1 MIQVSNEFK
10 KAIKESERRIK
21 GYVEVLYDL
30 PSVTVTP
37 SVNATSTY
45 TPTSEISNGV
55 RVENLYGSLDYLP
68 LDGSYITMGDTNTNI
83 GYISDELFENLT
95 NPTITLSFGST
106 TINGITMYFRENSP
120 TNMTLNYSDGTSQ
133 TIANEENIVQ
143 VIFDSPKTL
152 TSVSITINDMMYQDR
167 KVYIMEI
174 DLGVTQVYKD
184 QDLIEFTVDE
194 EVNKLVEEVPI
205 NETNI
210 ILNNMSDLFNP
221 LNPQGIVPYLS
232 ENTLIKPYIGVLTEN
247 QGVEY
252 VKMGEFYFDSY
263 TNNSDATTTLV
274 GKNII
279 KKIANGDVIKGLS
292 MKSSTSIFF
301 DMPNSVYNDTTPGI
315 LSNSG
320 YTISDSISSRLAC
333 FGLHISSVNALD
345 FMKDYITHNFGIMYG
360 NRQNVIIF
368 KYINNNILETLSK
381 SELINDAQYKKMD
394 KINTLVRIMPKR
406 AGGISYNESSSPS
419 VIFEETFTLEKSEQI
434 FLVSKYYGGF
444 VVDSHLVNFT
454 YEGATSAT
462 IKFETTYLAIIKVNG
477 NVGSSVTLKAVTN
490 NSQLDSG
497 ESEYITKITNKTNGE
512 KEIALELKS
521 ALNNFPGTFT
531 SSLGQLE
538 YAPSYE
544 MSFEYNGDPSLEAGD
559 YINVETPYGY
569 KPLFIQKNRFK
580 FDGGLSGSIEGVE

>member
-10 KAIKESERRIK
+10 KAIKEPERRIK

-30 PSVTVTP
+30 PNVTVTP

-95 NPTITLSFGST
+95 NPTVTLSFSST
-106 TINGITMYFRENSP
+106 TINGITMYFRENPP
-120 TNMTLNYSDGTSQ
+120 TNMTLSYSDGTNQ
-133 TIANEENIVQ
+133 TITNEENIVQ

-167 KVYIMEI
+167 KIYIMEI

-221 LNPQGIVPYLS
+221 LNPKGIVPYLS
-232 ENTLIKPYIGVLTEN
+232 ENTLIKPYIGVLTEA

-279 KKIANGDVIKGLS
+279 KKLENELWR
-292 MKSSTSIFF
+292 
-301 DMPNSVYNDTTPGI
+301 ND
-315 LSNSG
+315 N
-320 YTISDSISSRLAC
+320 
-333 FGLHISSVNALD
+333 NALPTSSMYYQNNMTETRFRNFLANYGLQINYLD
-345 FMKDYITHNFGIMYG
+345 FNYEYSLRTFKRPELMHLLKSTAFFENDIIYINRNNEFNMKL
-360 NRQNVIIF
+360 
-368 KYINNNILETLSK
+368 INNNIVESLTK
-381 SELINDAQYKKMD
+381 QDLINDVEYKTID
-394 KINTLVRIMPKR
+394 KINTIEFTKTNQQLRTDILEISNVFQETFKLSKTKEDFIFTND
-406 AGGISYNESSSPS
+406 AGGLNVLNNLYSDIDDAVDVFACDFIIILRIRGNIGDNVTVTGTGNTRYNYS
-419 VIFEETFTLEKSEQI
+419 TTRKLKTNRQGNEKEVKIVFDSEITDNDTI
-434 FLVSKYYGGF
+434 FL
-444 VVDSHLVNFT
+444 
-454 YEGATSAT
+454 
-462 IKFETTYLAIIKVNG
+462 
-477 NVGSSVTLKAVTN
+477 N
-490 NSQLDSG
+490 NN
-497 ESEYITKITNKTNGE
+497 KI
-512 KEIALELKS
+512 
-521 ALNNFPGTFT
+521 LNYT
-531 SSLGQLE
+531 
-538 YAPSYE
+538 PSYE